1 MIRRDERLFR
11 VLERDPSL
19 LEVLVDAAPELERL
33 RRRGIGR
40 IVGRVITVERAARM
54 AGLEPE
60 ELVRRLERGGVQ
72 ASGAGGRE
80 APGRAATD
88 GEHERGAAAPAQR
101 RGGTMATRAAE
112 TTIPATLAAIPP
124 ELIVDA
130 DVRAT
135 LRAGG
140 EPFAEIMAARRR
152 LRPGGVLRVRA
163 IFEPAPLYF
172 VLGAQGLDHWTEKL
186 AEDDWRIWFFASSG
200 VGGADGVDA
209 AAESAREG
217 AAAEPVG
224 ESLVSADDGNVVVLD
239 VRGLEPPEPMLQ
251 TLAALDDLPAG
262 ATLVQINVRVPR
274 FLLPML
280 EDRGFSYEIREQ
292 GPTLVRTF
300 IRRHR

>member
-1 MIRRDERLFR
+1 MIRREERLAR

-19 LEVLVDAAPELERL
+19 VEVLAQAAPALEPL

-40 IVGRVITVERAARM
+40 IMGRVLTVERAARM
-54 AGLEPE
+54 AGMEPE
-60 ELVRRLERGGVQ
+60 ELVQRLEHGGTR
-72 ASGAGGRE
+72 ASDRSGDAAATAHPVTDEGHERVAEAPARTRGAGM
-80 APGRAATD
+80 AARA
-88 GEHERGAAAPAQR
+88 E
-101 RGGTMATRAAE
+101 E
-112 TTIPATLAAIPP
+112 TTIPTRLAAIPP

-130 DVRAT
+130 DVRET

-152 LRPGGVLRVRA
+152 LVPGGVLRVRA

-186 AEDDWRIWFFASSG
+186 ADDDWRVWFFASSG
-200 VGGADGVDA
+200 ADEGARGVPGAPGA
-209 AAESAREG
+209 APAESAG
-217 AAAEPVG
+217 QPLLA
-224 ESLVSADDGNVVVLD
+224 ADDGNVVVLD

-262 ATLVQINVRVPR
+262 VTLVQINVRVPR

-280 EDRGFSYEIREQ
+280 EDRGFSYEVREQ
-292 GPTLVRTF
+292 GPTLVRTL
-300 IRRHR
+300 IRRRR